1 MERFLFQTTV
11 LSYAAFI
18 VSPYFIPS
26 ALGPFLVLFFGCAAL
41 CLRYGKSIDAYGLSL
56 WNRLKTPNHKAAAYF
71 AAAFAPMLWWPSLG
85 FRASVTASF
94 FFLGVFAAPACLKGL
109 SSGSLAGFTLF
120 ASLLFGSLASI
131 PGFPGDVR
139 TVSLLTLS
147 GLLLVLIPYCLLFLL
162 FIRFPKWVL
171 GRRLLQTTWMDAVEK
186 GDAGLI
192 RRLIAAGKDVNE
204 SSGDETPLHWAA
216 GAGKDDIVL
225 LLLEKGAFI
234 DPKNGALQTPLM
246 MAARRGNAESVRL
259 LIKNG
264 ADLDARDAQ
273 DQTAL
278 DQAQNH
284 GHHEVAKVLHQAK
297 KDRI

>member
-1 MERFLFQTTV
+1 
-11 LSYAAFI
+11 
-18 VSPYFIPS
+18 
-26 ALGPFLVLFFGCAAL
+26 
-41 CLRYGKSIDAYGLSL
+41 
-56 WNRLKTPNHKAAAYF
+56 
-71 AAAFAPMLWWPSLG
+71 
-85 FRASVTASF
+85 
-94 FFLGVFAAPACLKGL
+94 
-109 SSGSLAGFTLF
+109 
-120 ASLLFGSLASI
+120 
-131 PGFPGDVR
+131 
-139 TVSLLTLS
+139 
-147 GLLLVLIPYCLLFLL
+147 
-162 FIRFPKWVL
+162 
-171 GRRLLQTTWMDAVEK
+171 MDAVEK

-225 LLLEKGAFI
+225 LLLEKGSLI

-259 LIKNG
+259 LVENG

-273 DQTAL
+273 NQTAL